1 MVHEFR
7 AGRRAP
13 SANRHQRRAK
23 AARSRSQVKKHWFI
37 EVQQDPINQAANRF
51 IARGCDRCGAPAV
64 LGFSVF
70 FVPNGA
76 DFLAVCG
83 DCQIG
88 QNLKPTI
95 TLNLDAMIDPW
106 AEFDRDWFAAHPDR
120 CLRLRKA
127 LPGEIPAAAIDLGT
141 TVPSQLP
148 GHYWATVT
156 YQINLREKARFF
168 RQVPHGTA
176 INCLCDQEVAANFL
190 FKGDPEVAEQS
201 LDDVKAR
208 LRGLVRADALAPR
221 MQFD

>member
-127 LPGEIPAAAIDLGT
+127 CPVRYRPRQSTSARRFQANCRDIIGLRSPTKSTYAKRLASFGKSHMARRLTVCVIKRSPRISYSKEI
-141 TVPSQLP
+141 
-148 GHYWATVT
+148 
-156 YQINLREKARFF
+156 LRWLSR
-168 RQVPHGTA
+168 V
-176 INCLCDQEVAANFL
+176 L
-190 FKGDPEVAEQS
+190 
-201 LDDVKAR
+201 
-208 LRGLVRADALAPR
+208 
-221 MQFD
+221 MM